1 MTGCQLREP
10 RWRLAVLALIV
21 ATAAG
26 CGAGDEPQAA
36 QAPQSGDV
44 TVTPGP
50 DGVQAVTL
58 VTQDN
63 FRYIPARFIVT
74 PGPVRLTLENPSG
87 TVHNL
92 RYDEGGPEEE
102 IPVVRSAESETIEFT
117 VSTPGEYE
125 FICTFHEQF
134 GQRGTMV
141 VVRS

>member
-1 MTGCQLREP
+1 MSRIRLVAVV
-10 RWRLAVLALIV
+10 LAVVLS
-21 ATAAG
+21 AG
-26 CGAGDEPQAA
+26 CGSGEGPRAA
-36 QAPQSGDV
+36 EAPQSGDV
-44 TVTPGP
+44 TVTPGR

-63 FRYIPARFIVT
+63 FRYIPARFTVV

-92 RYDEGGPEEE
+92 RFADGGPAEE

-125 FICTFHEQF
+125 FLCTFHEQL

-141 VVRS
+141 VVPA

>member
-1 MTGCQLREP
+1 MIT
-10 RWRLAVLALIV
+10 
-21 ATAAG
+21 G
-26 CGAGDEPQAA
+26 CGADNPPSAA
-36 QAPQSGDV
+36 DAPQSGDV
-44 TVTPGP
+44 TVTAGP
-50 DGVQAVTL
+50 DGVQTDTL

-63 FRYIPARFIVT
+63 FRYIPARFTVV

-92 RYDEGGPEEE
+92 RFEEGGPEEE
-102 IPVVRSAESETIEFT
+102 IPVVRSEESETIEFT

>member
-1 MTGCQLREP
+1 VTRA
-10 RWRLAVLALIV
+10 RLAAAVLAAWVI
-21 ATAAG
+21 TG
-26 CGAGDEPQAA
+26 CGADNPPSAA
-36 QAPQSGDV
+36 DAPQSGDV
-44 TVTPGP
+44 TVTAGP

-63 FRYIPARFIVT
+63 FRYIPARFTVV

-92 RYDEGGPEEE
+92 RFEEGGPEEE
-102 IPVVRSAESETIEFT
+102 IPVVRSEESETIEFT

-125 FICTFHEQF
+125 FICTFHEQL

-141 VVRS
+141 VGT